1 MALTRLNFIA
11 SNPWWPRLGWFYL
24 VPALLLLGYAVQDW
38 QQQQAVLQQWQ
49 GKLQKLQSQ
58 QNPPRVQRSKQ
69 EQRDLDVHASNVAN
83 AVRQINLPLPT
94 ILKALQAPKDIR
106 VALLSVEMGGK
117 AGAIGGANGSATQ
130 IKLLAEAK
138 NGAEMANY
146 VAFLDDLPLFQ
157 SVYLQKHEIPQD
169 SKEGH
174 YRFQMEM
181 LWQP

>member
-11 SNPWWPRLGWFYL
+11 VNPWWPRLGWLYL
-24 VPALLLLGYAVQDW
+24 IPALLLLVLAVQHW
-38 QQQQAVLQQWQ
+38 QQQQIELLQWQ
-49 GKLQKLQSQ
+49 GKMQKLQSQ
-58 QNPPRVQRSKQ
+58 QNPPRIQRSKQ
-69 EQRDLDVHASNVAN
+69 EQRDLEVHASNVAN

-94 ILKALQAPKDIR
+94 ILKGLQAPKDIR
-106 VALLSVEMGGK
+106 VALLGVEIGGK
-117 AGAIGGANGSATQ
+117 AGVSGAATH